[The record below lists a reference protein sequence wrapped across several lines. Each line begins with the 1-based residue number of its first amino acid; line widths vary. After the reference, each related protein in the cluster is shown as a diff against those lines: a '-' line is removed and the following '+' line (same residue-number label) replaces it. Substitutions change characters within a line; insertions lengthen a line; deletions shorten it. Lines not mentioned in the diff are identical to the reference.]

1 MTLGEKIQDLR
12 RRYAMSQDAL
22 AERLEVSRQA
32 VSKWERDEAVPETEK
47 IIRIAQ
53 VFGVSTDYLLMDR
66 EPEEQPWQQTQQQ
79 TGQSRSF
86 ESRAERFVRRHGY
99 KAGYIMAAAG
109 ALVCVI
115 CLLLY
120 FLWPVIG
127 GSLFGSF
134 TLDPFTSMVGQS
146 SVIVDGDLPDSVR
159 QQIGQS
165 VVDSSGI
172 FGSIWN
178 SGMQQMENSLNSA
191 LKAQASLFLIGL
203 VPGLA
208 LLAAGGFIAVKG
220 KKLAA
225 DTL

>member
-1 MTLGEKIQDLR
+1 
-12 RRYAMSQDAL
+12 
-22 AERLEVSRQA
+22 
-32 VSKWERDEAVPETEK
+32 
-47 IIRIAQ
+47 
-53 VFGVSTDYLLMDR
+53 
-66 EPEEQPWQQTQQQ
+66 
-79 TGQSRSF
+79 
-86 ESRAERFVRRHGY
+86 
-99 KAGYIMAAAG
+99 MAAAG

-220 KKLAA
+220 KKLAV